1 MNDGCLDGNMTS
13 SMVLGETMRSGAHF
27 SQSMYGFLD
36 QIPPPIIAAARALKA
51 HIFLTYWGVTEYNF
65 NIEKGK
71 LNQLYSVE

>member
-1 MNDGCLDGNMTS
+1 MYLRKFVHLLLFIFMNDGCLDGNMTS

-51 HIFLTYWGVTEYNF
+51 HIFLTYWGVTG
-65 NIEKGK
+65 I
-71 LNQLYSVE
+71 